1 MPFELEALSAR
12 IVALE
17 TVLGHLVT
25 HLAAHAD
32 DPARWVSTRKTLAL
46 HAVRSA
52 GEDQDSQPHLRSTT
66 DALCGAIAEF
76 FDPVEHALGTEH
88 DGRTADHGPTEP
100 GGRRNSDNC

>member
-1 MPFELEALSAR
+1 MPLELEVLSAR

-52 GEDQDSQPHLRSTT
+52 GADQDSQPHLRSAT
-66 DALCGAIAEF
+66 DALCGAITEF

-88 DGRTADHGPTEP
+88 HGGTADYEPTASQGE
-100 GGRRNSDNC
+100 RRHDDC